1 MSQLHEKDIF
11 SIAEVE
17 YGIIETNGNLSII
30 RKDEK
35 INSIPLNVV
44 EDGKLAESNIEM
56 LGIEKSQVERMIKN
70 KKIKLEDILYAQL
83 DKDYNFVYQLKEKEV
98 KA

>member
-1 MSQLHEKDIF
+1 
-11 SIAEVE
+11 
-17 YGIIETNGNLSII
+17 
-30 RKDEK
+30 
-35 INSIPLNVV
+35 
-44 EDGKLAESNIEM
+44 M

-70 KKIKLEDILYAQL
+70 KKIKLEDILYAQM